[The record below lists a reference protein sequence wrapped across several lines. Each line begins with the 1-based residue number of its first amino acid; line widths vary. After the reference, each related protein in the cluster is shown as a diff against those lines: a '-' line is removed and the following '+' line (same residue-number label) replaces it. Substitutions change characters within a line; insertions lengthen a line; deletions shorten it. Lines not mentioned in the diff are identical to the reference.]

1 MPFPTRHPHRPTAS
15 LQRHLAWL
23 LLGVIGMFGAG
34 IGLSLW
40 FSLESGRDSQQRFIQ
55 HEAQQTRINLTRR
68 LDYYRMLLANLARDP
83 ELQDVMMLGS
93 TDEKQQWALSRQRLL
108 PEILGL
114 ALVDPHGEVLGE
126 AESLRIGQAC
136 RQDLR
141 RPGALTDGRL
151 LVHRELRGAE
161 HVDLI
166 MPVRDF
172 KGELLGGVFLS
183 MRLTQ
188 FQRVLDNSIQPGHAM
203 VLVDAQGDTIVSQ
216 GEVNGRLR
224 ETRLPVADMDWML
237 IVRTPVQWLTRSGWQ
252 QVATGLLTLG
262 AVLLVLI
269 VGMTRLRRTMARD
282 VVSTLD
288 AMNALA
294 RNERVPTIVPHY
306 IEFEPVATDINLIAR
321 NLQEQRA
328 RLEHLSLTDPLT
340 QLPNRRAFETGFPH
354 AQGLAERQ
362 HSVALVMLD
371 IDYFKQTND
380 RYGHGVGDQVLL
392 ALAQSL
398 KALTRRADLAARLA
412 GDEFVV
418 LLSGLD
424 AAGVDAWYQ
433 RLSEHFRSELDA
445 FGLALNTGLSAG
457 QTWLG
462 KASDDTLNDA
472 LARADRA
479 LYRAKAQ
486 GRGQLVQNAAPGE
499 DTAG

>member
-1 MPFPTRHPHRPTAS
+1 M
-15 LQRHLAWL
+15 WL
-23 LLGVIGMFGAG
+23 LLGVVGMFGAG

-40 FSLESGRDSQQRFIQ
+40 FSLGSGLEDQQRFIQ
-55 HEAQQTRINLTRR
+55 YEAAQANANLMRR
-68 LDYYRMLLANLARDP
+68 LDYYRRLLANLARDP
-83 ELQDVMMLGS
+83 ELQDVMLLGS
-93 TDEKQQWALSRQRLL
+93 ADEKQQWALSRQRLL

-126 AESLRIGQAC
+126 AESLRIGAAC

-141 RPGALTDGRL
+141 RAGALTDGRL
-151 LVHRELRGAE
+151 LVHRELAGAE

-166 MPVRDF
+166 APVRDVT
-172 KGELLGGVFLS
+172 GDLLGGVFLS
-183 MRLTQ
+183 LRLSQ
-188 FQRVLDNSIQPGHAM
+188 FQRAIDAAIQPGHAIA
-203 VLVDAQGDTIVSQ
+203 LVDVNGQTIVRR
-216 GEVNGRLR
+216 GEINGPSRVI
-224 ETRLPVADMDWML
+224 RLPVADTDWTL

-252 QVATGLLTLG
+252 QLVAGLLTLG

-269 VGMTRLRRTMARD
+269 VGMVRLRRIMSRD
-282 VVSTLD
+282 IVSTLD
-288 AMNALA
+288 ALTALA
-294 RNERVPTIVPHY
+294 RNEPLPTIVPNY
-306 IEFEPVATDINLIAR
+306 VEFEPVATDINLIAR
-321 NLQEQRA
+321 NLHEQRA

-340 QLPNRRAFETGFPH
+340 GLPNRRAFETRFPQ

-371 IDYFKQTND
+371 IDCFKGIND

-392 ALAQSL
+392 ALAGSL
-398 KALTRRADLAARLA
+398 KALIRRADLAARLA

-424 AAGVDAWYQ
+424 PGGVDAWYQ
-433 RLSEHFRSELDA
+433 RLSDHFRSELGT
-445 FGLALNTGLSAG
+445 FGLELNTGLSAG

-462 KASDDTLNDA
+462 EVSGDTLNDV

-486 GRGQLVQNAAPGE
+486 GRGQLVQDTAPGE
-499 DTAG
+499 DAAG